1 MTYTVQGDSKEVR
14 TATYDRIQHGYT
26 YPNGL
31 DLDPKSE
38 FHEKIRNKVWQRA
51 RESRMEISKRFPS
64 WDEIDRV
71 LTTYIPLDDAEK
83 ALKDKDPRKPV
94 SIIFPYSYSNME
106 SLLTYLSMA
115 FFQDP
120 MFQYE
125 GVEDDDTI
133 GSMLMELLVRIQCIK
148 SKVPLAIHTCLRDN
162 LGYGVGIG
170 LPGWIRRYG
179 KIPVKSSATTISELG
194 ESSEEFTNYID
205 GLVYEGNS
213 LSNIDPRLWLPDTS
227 VSSDKIQDG
236 EFVGWIDRTSYIN
249 LLSEEGHESNLFNV
263 KYLDAKKDGRS
274 SLNLDNSQRETK
286 FGGPSYAHQGLTNS
300 TKPVDTIS
308 MYINLIPKE
317 WELSTKEYPEKWFF
331 KLAADDVIIS
341 CHKADHY
348 HGLYPIAVC
357 SSEYDGYSATPIG
370 KLEVLLGLQNTLDF
384 EFNTHVANI
393 RKALNDMFVVDPYLV
408 NIKDMEDPKPGKLI
422 RLRRPAWGHGVDK
435 VVQQLMV
442 NDVTRGNMADA
453 SYMTGWMD
461 RISGA
466 DQSMSGVQRQGGP
479 ERLTGKEFQG
489 TRGSA
494 ISRLQ
499 HMAMII
505 SMQFMQ
511 DIGSMFAV
519 HNQQYLSQPT
529 YAKIIGKYEDQLKAI
544 YGRTKTNVRIEPKD
558 LLVNYDLIVRDGSIP
573 GGNFSDSWIQL
584 FQIISTSPELMQQ
597 FDMVRIFMYIAKE
610 TGAKNVE
617 DFKRVVNQTNV
628 VTQPDEQVLR
638 EAEKGNIVPM
648 GGI

>member
-1 MTYTVQGDSKEVR
+1 
-14 TATYDRIQHGYT
+14 
-26 YPNGL
+26 
-31 DLDPKSE
+31 
-38 FHEKIRNKVWQRA
+38 
-51 RESRMEISKRFPS
+51 
-64 WDEIDRV
+64 
-71 LTTYIPLDDAEK
+71 
-83 ALKDKDPRKPV
+83 
-94 SIIFPYSYSNME
+94 
-106 SLLTYLSMA
+106 
-115 FFQDP
+115 
-120 MFQYE
+120 
-125 GVEDDDTI
+125 
-133 GSMLMELLVRIQCIK
+133 
-148 SKVPLAIHTCLRDN
+148 
-162 LGYGVGIG
+162 
-170 LPGWIRRYG
+170 
-179 KIPVKSSATTISELG
+179 
-194 ESSEEFTNYID
+194 
-205 GLVYEGNS
+205 
-213 LSNIDPRLWLPDTS
+213 
-227 VSSDKIQDG
+227 
-236 EFVGWIDRTSYIN
+236 
-249 LLSEEGHESNLFNV
+249 
-263 KYLDAKKDGRS
+263 
-274 SLNLDNSQRETK
+274 
-286 FGGPSYAHQGLTNS
+286 
-300 TKPVDTIS
+300 

-584 FQIISTSPELMQQ
+584 FQIISASPELMQQ